1 MTFMATSARCRTA
14 AAAFTLTAF
23 TLATAISGATAAAA
37 SPRPASSHP
46 ASSHPASSHP
56 ASPQPAGQSLAGGIT
71 HAVSSAAQ
79 RATQAFWTPAAMK
92 AATPLAVPE
101 PYKGTPPPPPKT
113 PHPTKFSGVPT
124 VGALFLTNGPQR
136 HFCTASVVNSLTA
149 DLVLTAAHCVYGS
162 SAATNIEFVPEYH
175 DGPVQTV
182 TVASGWQKTHNPNLD
197 FAFLRVSPPAGTYL
211 PIQLVTG
218 GLWLGI
224 DQGYVH
230 PIYVI
235 GYNDPAPQ
243 PIGCA
248 TPSSRFEALQM
259 QFYCAAYWNGTSGG
273 PWITGYDSSNGT
285 GTVIGVIGGYE
296 QGGLVPWSSYSTYF
310 GKPTLEL
317 FLQAQAQQA

>member
-1 MTFMATSARCRTA
+1 MPRKA

-23 TLATAISGATAAAA
+23 TLATAISAATATAAAA
-37 SPRPASSHP
+37 SPRP
-46 ASSHPASSHP
+46 HP
-56 ASPQPAGQSLAGGIT
+56 ASPVTSAVTST
-71 HAVSSAAQ
+71 VSSAAQ
-79 RATQAFWTPAAMK
+79 RATHDYWTPAAMK
-92 AATPLAVPE
+92 AATPFAVPE
-101 PYKGTPPPPPKT
+101 PLKGTAGPPPKT
-113 PHPTKFSGVPT
+113 PHPSKIDGVPT
-124 VGALFLTNGPQR
+124 VGALFLTNGLKR

-149 DLVLTAAHCVYGS
+149 DLVLTAAHCVYGN
-162 SAATNIEFVPEYH
+162 APATHIEFVPEYH
-175 DGPVQTV
+175 DGLQPYGGWPVQTV
-182 TVASGWQKTHNPNLD
+182 TVATGWQKEHNPNLD
-197 FAFLRVSPPAGTYL
+197 FAFLRVSPAAGTHL
-211 PIQLVTG
+211 PIQFVTG

-248 TPSSRFEALQM
+248 THSFRFEALQM

-273 PWITGYDSSNGT
+273 PWITGYNPTTGT

-310 GKPTLEL
+310 GKPTLQV

>member
-1 MTFMATSARCRTA
+1 
-14 AAAFTLTAF
+14 
-23 TLATAISGATAAAA
+23 
-37 SPRPASSHP
+37 
-46 ASSHPASSHP
+46 
-56 ASPQPAGQSLAGGIT
+56 
-71 HAVSSAAQ
+71 
-79 RATQAFWTPAAMK
+79 
-92 AATPLAVPE
+92 
-101 PYKGTPPPPPKT
+101 
-113 PHPTKFSGVPT
+113 VPT
-124 VGALFLTNGPQR
+124 VGALFLTNGLQR

-175 DGPVQTV
+175 DGLQPYGGWPVQTV
-182 TVASGWQKTHNPNLD
+182 TVTSGWQKTHNPNLD
-197 FAFLRVSPPAGTYL
+197 FAFLRVSPPSGTHL

-243 PIGCA
+243 PIGCV
-248 TPSSRFEALQM
+248 THSFRFEVLQM

-273 PWITGYDSSNGT
+273 PWITGYNSSNGT
-285 GTVIGVIGGYE
+285 GTVIGIIGGYE
-296 QGGLVPWSSYSTYF
+296 QGGLVPWTSYSAYF